1 MLGPVTKM
9 RTRESRTASM
19 RDSRQLRVGIVG
31 CGAVTELYHV
41 PALLASRDVTIDS
54 VVDPNMDRA
63 RAIAAR
69 AGSPSILST
78 HKELVGRVDLAIV
91 ATPNAHHERVT
102 SDLLEAA
109 VPVLV
114 EKPMGRTVAEC
125 DRMLGAAARTD
136 TLLAVGQDF
145 RYFPVARF
153 ARDLFSSGL
162 LGPIRRVDV
171 QQGTGSRWPYAST
184 DALSPESGGGIL
196 LDFGV
201 HLLDLL
207 LWWLGDLRPIACRHD
222 AAGGIDTECE
232 LDLELVGGAPVHVDL
247 SRTRALRDTTLVQ
260 AERGTIELS
269 LFQPTL
275 IRLALSEAGPDLIGS
290 PGDPQFD
297 RSPMRTVFSRQLSD
311 VVHAL
316 REHRQPLVNG
326 AAGKRVVAL
335 IEGCY
340 TLAQSLR
347 LPWDFPEVYSA
358 IGRSAP

>member
-1 MLGPVTKM
+1 
-9 RTRESRTASM
+9 M
-19 RDSRQLRVGIVG
+19 RDRRRLRIGIVG

-41 PALLASRDVTIDS
+41 PALLASPNVTIDS

-63 RAIAAR
+63 RAVAAR
-69 AGSPSILST
+69 AGSPSMLTS
-78 HKELVGRVDLAIV
+78 HRELPGRIDLAIV

-102 SDLLEAA
+102 VELLEAG

-114 EKPMGRTVAEC
+114 EKPMARTATEC
-125 DRMLGAAARTD
+125 DRMLAAAARTD
-136 TLLAVGQDF
+136 TLLAVGHDF
-145 RYFPVARF
+145 RHFPVARF
-153 ARDLFSSGL
+153 ARDLFRSGL
-162 LGPIRRVDV
+162 LGPIRRVHV

-184 DALSPESGGGIL
+184 DALSPEAGGGIL

-207 LWWLGDLRPIACRHD
+207 LWWLGDLRPVSCRHD

-275 IRLALSEAGPDLIGS
+275 IRLSLSDAGPDLIGS
-290 PGDPQFD
+290 PGDPEFD
-297 RSPMRTVFSRQLSD
+297 QSPMRTVFSRQLSD

-316 REHRQPLVNG
+316 REHRQSLVDG
-326 AAGKRVVAL
+326 AAGKRVVGL
-335 IEGCY
+335 IEDCY
-340 TLAQSLR
+340 TLTQSLR
-347 LPWDFPEVYSA
+347 LPWDFPEVYSV
-358 IGRSAP
+358 IGRSGP